1 MNVFLPLIAA
11 MLSGSAQNIGV
22 SNSPEQVVH
31 DSTYREWANNAWAE
45 GEFLKYRVHYG
56 VMNAGE
62 LEMQVEDELMPIGKR
77 QAYHIHA
84 KGRSYSG
91 FDWFYKVRDHYQTY
105 IDNKACQPLQ
115 FSKIMEEGTYK
126 DSDFAIFNYKTKT
139 VSSARKG
146 SVKFTGDVQ
155 DIISAIYYARTLN
168 VKDAKP
174 GDIFPLQVYMD
185 GEIHDLKIK
194 FIKREVI
201 KTDVGKINAIKII
214 PMVVADR
221 VFKDQEGLELW
232 VSDDENKMPLR
243 VKAGLLVGSIKADI
257 MSFNKLKHP
266 LNFAK

>member
-1 MNVFLPLIAA
+1 MNILLPLFAA
-11 MLSGSAQNIGV
+11 MLSGSAPNIGV
-22 SNSPEQVVH
+22 SDQTEQIKP
-31 DSTYREWANNAWAE
+31 DSIYREWSNNAWTG

-62 LEMQVEDELMPIGKR
+62 LEMRIEDELMPIGKR
-77 QAYHIHA
+77 NVHHIHA

-105 IDNKACQPLQ
+105 IDDKACQPLQ

-139 VSSARKG
+139 VSSAKKG
-146 SVKFTGDVQ
+146 TVKFTGDVQ
-155 DIISAIYYARTLN
+155 DIISSIYYARTLN
-168 VKDAKP
+168 VKDAKA
-174 GDIFPLQVYMD
+174 GDVFPLQVYMD
-185 GEIHDLKIK
+185 GEVYDLKIK

-214 PMVVADR
+214 PVVVADR

-243 VKAGLLVGSIKADI
+243 VKADLLVGSIKADI
-257 MSFNKLKHP
+257 MSFSKLKHP
-266 LNFAK
+266 LNYAK